1 MRVENISKT
10 MSNSRNS
17 EVLDFIVEGRLIDF
31 SIKDGYKLKGLRIE
45 TTEGEVYVKLAKHL
59 RINFNWMLPLGTP
72 LRIYGEKKVDT
83 KTGCVK
89 FKAQRV
95 IMAGEVDRVW
105 AKVSPPVNLNPPS
118 PVNEVKP
125 KPAKTETILVCRKS
139 DCMKRG
145 GKKLCQVLQA
155 EISDRGLDNHVTI
168 KGTGCMKS
176 CKAGPN
182 LVMPD
187 KTRYKRIQATEVPAL
202 VDKHFASK
210 NKNSNSQEHCVPEV
224 DITNTT
230 NTTNNTSR
238 VA

>member
-1 MRVENISKT
+1 MPKS
-10 MSNSRNS
+10 MSNSPTS
-17 EVLDFIVEGRLIDF
+17 EVLDFIVEGRLINF
-31 SIKDGYKLKGLRIE
+31 VIKDGYKLKGLRIE
-45 TTEGEVYVKLAKHL
+45 TGEGEVYVKLAKHL
-59 RINFNWMLPLGTP
+59 RIIFNWMLPIGTP
-72 LRIYGEKKVDT
+72 LRIYGEKKLDT

-89 FKAQRV
+89 FKAQQV
-95 IMAGEVDRVW
+95 IIAGEVDRVYPS
-105 AKVSPPVNLNPPS
+105 AKLTPSS

-145 GKKLCQVLQA
+145 GKEVCQVLQT

-187 KTRYKRIQATEVPAL
+187 KTRYKRIQAAEIPAL
-202 VDKHFASK
+202 VDKHFA
-210 NKNSNSQEHCVPEV
+210 NTNSDSQDYCVPEV

-230 NTTNNTSR
+230 TNNSR
-238 VA
+238 AA